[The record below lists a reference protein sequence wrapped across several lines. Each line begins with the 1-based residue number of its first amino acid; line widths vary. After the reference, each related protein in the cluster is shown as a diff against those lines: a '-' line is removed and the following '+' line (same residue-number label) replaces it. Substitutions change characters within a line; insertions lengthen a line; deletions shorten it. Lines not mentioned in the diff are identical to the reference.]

1 MHADPSVGSV
11 ESVVV
16 TDDGTMLWVE
26 ASSSTQ
32 PTPTVRPLL
41 LLATP
46 GGRNSAYWPSS
57 LVAELVAGGLDVVRF
72 DWRGQGRSG
81 WPPGPLDA
89 EVLVDDLDA
98 VASAVL
104 GQGEAGPAGR
114 PLYVA
119 GVALGGWVAA
129 VLARR
134 LATRG
139 RRPARLVLLGT
150 SGWYGDPAMP
160 GPTEPTVVALVLRRR
175 GGGPAELARA
185 LSREVAVEEARPG
198 PLDGARRLAEARRWI
213 EHGFNTEDTH
223 RVCWLGAPSL
233 WDELDGL
240 ADEVVVLH
248 GAADPVVPLAH
259 GERLAAAAA
268 AELQV
273 LVGVGHHLD
282 EIAAARLAEVLLRP
296 LA

>member
-1 MHADPSVGSV
+1 MVCTATGGKRVSV
-11 ESVVV
+11 ETSSER
-16 TDDGTMLWVE
+16 TAQPSP
-26 ASSSTQ
+26 AS
-32 PTPTVRPLL
+32 TP
-41 LLATP
+41 
-46 GGRNSAYWPSS
+46 SAITAKS
-57 LVAELVAGGLDVVRF
+57 
-72 DWRGQGRSG
+72 RG
-81 WPPGPLDA
+81 
-89 EVLVDDLDA
+89 
-98 VASAVL
+98 
-104 GQGEAGPAGR
+104 
-114 PLYVA
+114 
-119 GVALGGWVAA
+119 
-129 VLARR
+129 
-134 LATRG
+134 
-139 RRPARLVLLGT
+139 
-150 SGWYGDPAMP
+150 
-160 GPTEPTVVALVLRRR
+160 RRR

-259 GERLAAAAA
+259 GDRLAAAAA